1 MMKKFMYILG
11 TIAPALLILGAIC
24 KLQHWPGASV
34 LITLGT
40 VLLAA
45 VYLPVF
51 AMVSIRDTREKG
63 KKVNKPLYIAGVV
76 TGFIFLIGILF
87 KIMHWPGANVSLL
100 FSVFLTVVLFIPI
113 LVKHAIRDK
122 ENQLQNFSILIF
134 ILAMMAVNIMVFA
147 LKVSQN
153 VLSSQVVTA
162 MYNMATH
169 DVIEG
174 RNALMLG
181 DLQNGKATE
190 IADKTDVLDQ
200 YLQTIM
206 VDILVASHE
215 DNRAAVASDNT
226 IDLKKASYFDVHKS
240 TNGVIF
246 GNDFTQGKGEELKTA
261 LEEYK
266 DLLLSHAGS
275 GLDDAISSMLYTGPM
290 WEYQTDWLDFTFYQ
304 APMISAINVLSSLQ
318 QKIRFLEGEV
328 LRELAIKAEKV
339 IPAEE

>member
-1 MMKKFMYILG
+1 
-11 TIAPALLILGAIC
+11 
-24 KLQHWPGASV
+24 
-34 LITLGT
+34 
-40 VLLAA
+40 
-45 VYLPVF
+45 
-51 AMVSIRDTREKG
+51 
-63 KKVNKPLYIAGVV
+63 
-76 TGFIFLIGILF
+76 
-87 KIMHWPGANVSLL
+87 
-100 FSVFLTVVLFIPI
+100 VVLFIPI
-113 LVKHAIRDK
+113 LVRHAIRDK

-162 MYNMATH
+162 MDNMATL
-169 DVIEG
+169 DVIEA
-174 RNALMLG
+174 RNAVILE

-190 IADKTDVLDQ
+190 IADKADALDQ

-206 VDILVASHE
+206 VEILVAAHE
-215 DNRAAVASDNT
+215 DNRAAVAIDNK
-226 IDLKKASYFDVHKS
+226 IDLNKATYFDDHKS
-240 TNGVIF
+240 TNEVIF
-246 GNDFTQGKGEELKTA
+246 GNDLTQGKGEELKTA

-266 DLLLSHAGS
+266 DLLLSQAGS

-290 WEYQTDWLDFTFYQ
+290 RVYQTDWLDFTFYQ

-328 LRELAIKAEKV
+328 LREMEIKAGKV